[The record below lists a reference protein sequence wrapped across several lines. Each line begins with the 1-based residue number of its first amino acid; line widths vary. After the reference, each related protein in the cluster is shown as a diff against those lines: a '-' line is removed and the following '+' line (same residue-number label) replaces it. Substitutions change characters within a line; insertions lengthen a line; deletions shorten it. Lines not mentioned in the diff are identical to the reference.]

1 MSVELNLVIE
11 QGADFSTIIT
21 VAEDDGTPKDLT
33 DYTFD
38 AAIRRTYSSTTSYA
52 LTVEADD
59 PPTLGVIR
67 LSMLAEDT
75 NDLRAPRRYVYDVY
89 MKAPDTGVDP
99 DIVVGTRTRVV
110 EGIVTVTP
118 SVSRPVVPTP

>member
-11 QGADFSTIIT
+11 QGADFSTVIT
-21 VAEDDGTPKDLT
+21 VAEDDGSPKDLT
-33 DYTFD
+33 GYVFD
-38 AAIRRTYSSTTSYA
+38 SAIRRTYSSTTSYT

-67 LSMLAEDT
+67 LSMLADDT
-75 NDLRAPRRYVYDVY
+75 NELRAPRRYVYDVY

-118 SVSRPVVPTP
+118 SVSRPVAP